1 VKHHRFAGRLRGLF
15 LALTAFCVLPPAT
28 VTAAQTQ
35 KLIAAWSSVSA
46 INSPFWVMNDAG
58 FFKQEGLD
66 VDLIFVLS
74 SPTVAKATLAG
85 EVAFSGANSQVVV
98 DSGLQG
104 GDLIAIGS
112 MANVV
117 AFYVMASPEIKSV
130 ADLKGKTVGIS
141 RFGGSSDFGMRMLL
155 AKYGLEPARDV
166 AFVQIGGMP
175 EIAAALSKRIISAAM
190 MSHPMAYV
198 AEQGGAKVLANLAK
212 EEIPFMHMGFTTT
225 RKFVKERRGQVKA
238 MIRAYGRA
246 VHFMHTRKE
255 QTRAIYERYTKIKDL
270 GMLDGSI
277 KYGLD
282 FIEKVPF
289 VTTAAFQVT
298 LDEVARSN
306 PKAKQAKPQQF
317 FDNSLV
323 QEVVDEGLFTKLWGR
338 NP

>member
-1 VKHHRFAGRLRGLF
+1 MSGVRVRSPLCELISGLAAIGVLL
-15 LALTAFCVLPPAT
+15 LADVPVLEA
-28 VTAAQTQ
+28 Q
-35 KLIAAWSSVSA
+35 KLVAAWSSVSA

-104 GDLIAIGS
+104 DLIAIGS

-117 AFYVMASPEIKSV
+117 AFYVMASPEIKNVS
-130 ADLKGKTVGIS
+130 DLKGKTVGIS

-175 EIAAALSKRIISAAM
+175 EIAVALSKKMIAAAM
-190 MSHPMAYV
+190 MSQPMAYV

-212 EEIPFMHMGFTTT
+212 EETPFMHMGFTTT
-225 RKFVKERRGQVKA
+225 RKFVQERRAQVKA

-246 VHFMHTRKE
+246 VHFMHTRRE
-255 QTRAIYERYTKIKDL
+255 RTRAIYERYTKIKDP

-298 LDEVARSN
+298 LDEVARTN

-323 QEVVDEGLFTKLWGR
+323 QEVVDEGFFTKLWGR

>member
-1 VKHHRFAGRLRGLF
+1 
-15 LALTAFCVLPPAT
+15 
-28 VTAAQTQ
+28 
-35 KLIAAWSSVSA
+35 
-46 INSPFWVMNDAG
+46 
-58 FFKQEGLD
+58 
-66 VDLIFVLS
+66 
-74 SPTVAKATLAG
+74 
-85 EVAFSGANSQVVV
+85 
-98 DSGLQG
+98 
-104 GDLIAIGS
+104 
-112 MANVV
+112 
-117 AFYVMASPEIKSV
+117 
-130 ADLKGKTVGIS
+130 
-141 RFGGSSDFGMRMLL
+141 
-155 AKYGLEPARDV
+155 V

-175 EIAAALSKRIISAAM
+175 EIAVALSKKIIVAAM

-212 EEIPFMHMGFTTT
+212 EDIPFMHMGFTTT
-225 RKFVKERRGQVKA
+225 RKFVKERRAQVKA

-255 QTRAIYERYTKIKDL
+255 QTRAIYERYTKIKDQ

-323 QEVVDEGLFTKLWGR
+323 QEVVDEGFFTKLWGR

>member
-1 VKHHRFAGRLRGLF
+1 MTKNRRRHGYRCFA
-15 LALTAFCVLPPAT
+15 ALSLLVLGAPALGM
-28 VTAAQTQ
+28 AQ

-46 INSPFWVMNDAG
+46 VNSPLWIMHDGG

-85 EVAFSGANSQVVV
+85 DVAVSGANSQVVV

-104 GDLIAIGS
+104 GDLVAMGS
-112 MANVV
+112 MSNVV
-117 AFYVMASPEIKSV
+117 AFYVMAGPEIKSV
-130 ADLKGKTVGIS
+130 ADLRGKTVGIT
-141 RFGGSSDFGMRMLL
+141 RFGASSDFGMRMLL
-155 AKYGLEPARDV
+155 AKHGLEANKDV

-175 EIAAALSKRIISAAM
+175 EIAAAISKKLIAAAP
-190 MSHPMAYV
+190 MSQPMAYV
-198 AEQGGAKVLANLAK
+198 AEQAGAKVLANLAK

-225 RKFVKERRGQVKA
+225 RRFIKERRNDAKA

-246 VHFMHTRKE
+246 LHFLHTRRE
-255 QTRAIYERYTKIKDL
+255 ATRAIFARYTKIADQ

-277 KYGLD
+277 KYGQD
-282 FIEKVPF
+282 FLEKIPF
-289 VTTAAFQVT
+289 VKPIAFQVT
-298 LDEVARSN
+298 LDEVARGN

-323 QEVVDEGLFTKLWGR
+323 QEVVDEGFFVKLWGK